1 MHSEHRRPQVAP
13 RSRFG
18 QMLLMRGFVFFII
31 QWIVERVGGRHRL
44 FLSGPG
50 AQVDLLAAIRTEGA
64 EGIGLGPFDFGGA
77 GRAVNNGHGKNN

>member
-31 QWIVERVGGRHRL
+31 QWIVERVGGRDRVFL
-44 FLSGPG
+44 FGPG
-50 AQVDLLAAIRTEGA
+50 AQVDLFAAIRAEGA
-64 EGIGLGPFDFGGA
+64 VFVGRGPFDFGGA
-77 GRAVNNGHGKNN
+77 GRAMTDGHGKNC